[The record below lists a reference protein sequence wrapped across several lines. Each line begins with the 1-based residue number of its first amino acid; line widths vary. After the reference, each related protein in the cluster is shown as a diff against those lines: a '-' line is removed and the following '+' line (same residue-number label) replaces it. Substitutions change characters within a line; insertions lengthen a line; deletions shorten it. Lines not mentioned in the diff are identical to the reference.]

1 MRHERSILRS
11 FWNAGGSGDFS
22 LEVVS
27 IGVLYYAALVPC
39 VFSSFLAVGIAR
51 AAGLEGEHFPVE
63 MIPALDLKAMGLL
76 VLLGILCAAVSILFC
91 VLLHTAEHAY
101 RKYFQTPECGSW
113 LAASFLSPLPFYQEP
128 EITAAAVWD

>member
-11 FWNAGGSGDFS
+11 FGTPVAAADFS

-51 AAGLEGEHFPVE
+51 AAGLEGEHFRW
-63 MIPALDLKAMGLL
+63 K
-76 VLLGILCAAVSILFC
+76 
-91 VLLHTAEHAY
+91 
-101 RKYFQTPECGSW
+101 
-113 LAASFLSPLPFYQEP
+113 
-128 EITAAAVWD
+128 